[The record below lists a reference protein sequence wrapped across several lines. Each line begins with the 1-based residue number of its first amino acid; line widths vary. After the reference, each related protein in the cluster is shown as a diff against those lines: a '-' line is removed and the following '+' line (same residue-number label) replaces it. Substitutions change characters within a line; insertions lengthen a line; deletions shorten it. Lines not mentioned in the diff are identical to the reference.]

1 MWGRCMILKIKKG
14 QYLKYFA
21 FQDDLAWKCN
31 YDLRELVCISV

>member
-1 MWGRCMILKIKKG
+1 MILKMKKE

-21 FQDDLAWKCN
+21 FQDDLAVKCN